1 MQIDWDMKNS
11 KKDLEPVKIY
21 LETLD
26 LALKM
31 RKIFKNIEIFQ
42 SILINVYVCF
52 KEKLHCKNMKCNHMN
67 T

>member
-26 LALKM
+26 LALKN
-31 RKIFKNIEIFQ
+31 KKNI
-42 SILINVYVCF
+42 
-52 KEKLHCKNMKCNHMN
+52 
-67 T
+67 